1 LIFTPNFIRIWK
13 CFYDYRMYSQT
24 WTNDHL
30 QIATTCLLRPL
41 FWGPV
46 VYFYYI
52 SDIWTTTTSL
62 QRLLFWGP
70 KGGRCVLYSYQRKVI
85 FQSIDLWKKFWGE
98 SVKTKQR
105 LMDKQVSL
113 VSISPTFYEQIFL
126 YTSVLQSFSLL
137 TVWLC
142 NFCPKIICAK
152 AARKMLAKLTPCE
165 QLTNGLTLYCS
176 TLGGESID

>member
-113 VSISPTFYEQIFL
+113 VPISPTFYEHIFCTQVFCTPFL
-126 YTSVLQSFSLL
+126 YLQFGYVIFVQRIFAQKLL
-137 TVWLC
+137 VKCWRNWL
-142 NFCPKIICAK
+142 
-152 AARKMLAKLTPCE
+152 LASNWLMV
-165 QLTNGLTLYCS
+165 
-176 TLGGESID
+176 